1 MDSYQSFIHTSRY
14 ARWLSDEQRRERWP
28 ETVNRL
34 VSYLRS
40 HIWDSYKVVLNPTH
54 EWELRDAILAHAT
67 MPSMRAMMTAGPA
80 LDRCHV
86 AAYNCAYL
94 PIDDPRSFDEMLYIL
109 MCGTGVGFSVERD
122 YVSKL
127 PVVPPRLL
135 DSRWNIIVD
144 DSKEGW
150 ATALQKLM
158 SALYSGC
165 IPTWDLSLLR
175 PAGAILKTFGGR
187 SSGPAPLD
195 DLFNFV
201 VEVFRGNQGRK
212 LSSLNCHDIACK
224 IGDCVVVGGVR
235 RSALISLSNLQD
247 QRIRDCKSGDWYRD
261 YPYRGLANNSVCYS
275 EKPDVG
281 TFMREWQ
288 ALYASKSG
296 ERGVFNRAASTAKA
310 AENGRRVTE
319 GISFGTNPCSEIILR
334 PYQFCNLTEVVARK
348 GDTLA
353 SLESKAKKAA
363 ILGTLQST
371 MTDFKYLR
379 PIWKKNTEEERLLGV
394 SITGIYDCPLLT
406 LQNKGLDSTLEHLRD
421 LVIETNKQWSAKL
434 GIPQSVA
441 TTCVKPSGTVSQL
454 VDAASGIH
462 PRHSAYYIRRVRA
475 DSKDPLAAFMVEQ
488 GLEAEDDVYR
498 ADGSVKV
505 FSFPVKAPEGATTR
519 ETLTAL
525 DHLELWKVYAKHWCE
540 HKPSITVSV
549 REDEW
554 LEVGSWVYKN
564 FDAVS
569 GISFLPY
576 SEHSYAQAP
585 YEQCTQQQYE
595 ALVAN
600 TPVIDYTKFDGYE
613 AEDHTAGAQTMACS
627 ADSCEIVDLT

>member
-14 ARWLSDEQRRERWP
+14 ARWLEEPQRRERWA

-34 VSYLRS
+34 VSYLA
-40 HIWDSYKVVLNPTH
+40 LNPSE
-54 EWELRDAILAHAT
+54 EWYLRDSILHHQN
-67 MPSMRAMMTAGPA
+67 MPSMRAVMTAGPA

-94 PIDDPRSFDEMLYIL
+94 PIDDVRSFDEMLYIL

-127 PVVPPRLL
+127 PEVPTLKDDLVGHVV
-135 DSRWNIIVD
+135 VQ

-150 ATALQKLM
+150 AAALRSVLAM
-158 SALYSGC
+158 LYDGYH
-165 IPTWDLSLLR
+165 PTWDTSLLR

-187 SSGPAPLD
+187 SSGPAPLE
-195 DLFNFV
+195 DLFNFI
-201 VEVFRGNQGRK
+201 VEIFRGNQGRK

-247 QRIRDCKSGDWYRD
+247 QRIRDCKSGDWHRD
-261 YPYRGLANNSVCYS
+261 YPYRALANNSVCYS
-275 EKPDVG
+275 EKPDIG

-310 AENGRRVTE
+310 AQNGRRRTE
-319 GISFGTNPCSEIILR
+319 GVLFGTNPCSEIILR

-348 GDTLA
+348 EDTLD
-353 SLESKAKKAA
+353 SLVKKVTRAA

-379 PIWKKNTEEERLLGV
+379 SIWQENTEEERLLGV

-406 LQNKGLDSTLEHLRD
+406 LENKGLDKTLEHLRD
-421 LVIETNKQWSAKL
+421 VVIKTNKDWSERL
-434 GIPQSVA
+434 GIPQSTA

-505 FSFPVKAPEGATTR
+505 FSFPVKAPEGSITR
-519 ETLTAL
+519 DTLTAL
-525 DHLELWKVYAKHWCE
+525 DHLELWKAYADHWCE

-554 LEVGSWVYKN
+554 LDVGAWVYRN
-564 FDAVS
+564 FDQVS

-576 SEHSYAQAP
+576 SEHTYAQAP
-585 YEQCTQQQYE
+585 YEECTAEEYIQ
-595 ALVAN
+595 LLKD
-600 TPVIDYTKFDGYE
+600 TPTINWEDFDGYE
-613 AEDHTAGAQTMACS
+613 AKDNTAGSQTMACS